1 MNQLKDLKNLKRYHL
16 KYHLYVF
23 KIFKI
28 EKLFINILYYSLKN
42 VAPVKINTAVVLRE
56 EAVIKKQTQDV
67 MKNFEY
73 LENGDRNSSEFQ
85 KWQQDMKTNDLKQQ
99 IEQLE
104 KLKLQ
109 SKISYEKAKYAR
121 EEITKMNKA
130 KAIEHNQK
138 NEEYIKKLMEDKQE
152 EDNKRKQT
160 VLMIKENEKNI
171 KSIKEDLIDAK
182 NQIAKEVA
190 KESEYLQIIAL
201 KEVNNLI
208 INNK

>member
-152 EDNKRKQT
+152 EDNKRKQP